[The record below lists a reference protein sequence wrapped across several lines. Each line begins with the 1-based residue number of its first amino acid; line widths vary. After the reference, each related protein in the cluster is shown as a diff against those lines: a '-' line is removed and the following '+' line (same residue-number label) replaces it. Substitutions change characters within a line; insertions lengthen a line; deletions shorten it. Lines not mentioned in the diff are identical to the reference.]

1 MRNERGHFPKKK
13 EQKTNEIQQQQQQ
26 KNNFHRC
33 RGLRYWSRP
42 QNRAFFFGFIFLLLS
57 VVVRCF
63 SNVFLLLFNI
73 LISWHSPSPSPIDPA
88 IEKSAESLFEG
99 GAKAE
104 KGTFFFVGLG
114 HRRKKSEKKMR

>member
-1 MRNERGHFPKKK
+1 MNAAIFQKK
-13 EQKTNEIQQQQQQ
+13 EQKTNEIQRQQQ
-26 KNNFHRC
+26 KKTIFIAAVGCVTEADRKTA
-33 RGLRYWSRP
+33 P
-42 QNRAFFFGFIFLLLS
+42 FFFGFIFLLLS